1 MCYNITLQ
9 KIPADADVPVKE
21 KILEEN
27 KMFKKLKNKK
37 GFTLVELI
45 VVLVILAILAAL
57 LVPALTG
64 YIDKAREQSLISQGS
79 MVLTAAQATVSESYG
94 NGDVIIND
102 AGKVVLK
109 STLTAESDGYKAI
122 QNQIN
127 QLAEVKEGASWAF
140 TVKIDDK
147 DATYKA
153 VKIDTLTYSDGTNA
167 ITYTNGSWGST
178 QKKTTTATVTDSLI
192 SGNVPKPKKNGNG

>member
-1 MCYNITLQ
+1 MTKEKKCYNITLK

-64 YIDKAREQSLISQGS
+64 YIDKAREQSLTSEAS
-79 MVLTAAQATVSESYG
+79 MVLTAAQATVSEAYG
-94 NGDVIIND
+94 TGALKAAVRDFLSSSPYVAKFRVGEDSEGGDGVS
-102 AGKVVLK
+102 VVDIK
-109 STLTAESDGYKAI
+109 
-122 QNQIN
+122 
-127 QLAEVKEGASWAF
+127 
-140 TVKIDDK
+140 
-147 DATYKA
+147 
-153 VKIDTLTYSDGTNA
+153 
-167 ITYTNGSWGST
+167 
-178 QKKTTTATVTDSLI
+178 
-192 SGNVPKPKKNGNG
+192 

>member
-1 MCYNITLQ
+1 
-9 KIPADADVPVKE
+9 
-21 KILEEN
+21 
-27 KMFKKLKNKK
+27 MFKKLKNKK

-79 MVLTAAQATVSESYG
+79 MVLTAAQATVSEAYG
-94 NGDVIIND
+94 TGDVIVEN
-102 AGKVVLK
+102 GTVKLK
-109 STLTAESDGYKAI
+109 TGLTAESDGYKAI

-127 QLAEVKEGASWAF
+127 QLAEVKKNASWAF
-140 TVKIDDK
+140 TVKVDDK

-153 VKIDTLTYSDGTNA
+153 VKIDTLYYTDGTNA
-167 ITYTNGSWGST
+167 ICYTNGAWGST
-178 QKKTTTATVTDSLI
+178 LKGKKTIADAAGSANFGLI
-192 SGNVPKPKKNGNG
+192 SGGVTTDSTGNTQG

>member
-1 MCYNITLQ
+1 
-9 KIPADADVPVKE
+9 
-21 KILEEN
+21 
-27 KMFKKLKNKK
+27 MFKKLKNKK

-64 YIDKAREQSLISQGS
+64 YIDKAHEQSLASEAS

-94 NGDVIIND
+94 NGDVIVEN
-102 AGKVVLK
+102 GTVKLK
-109 STLTAESDGYKAI
+109 TSLTAESDGYKAI

-127 QLAEVKEGASWAF
+127 QLAEVKKGASWAF
-140 TVKIDDK
+140 TVKVDDK

-153 VKIDTLTYSDGTNA
+153 VKIDTLYYTDGTNA
-167 ITYTNGSWGST
+167 ICYTNGAWGST
-178 QKKTTTATVTDSLI
+178 LKGKKTIADAAGSADFGLI
-192 SGNVPKPKKNGNG
+192 SGGVAKDSTGNTQD

>member
-1 MCYNITLQ
+1 
-9 KIPADADVPVKE
+9 
-21 KILEEN
+21 
-27 KMFKKLKNKK
+27 MFKKLKNKK

-127 QLAEVKEGASWAF
+127 QLAEVKQGASWAF
-140 TVKIDDK
+140 TVKVDDTIAN
-147 DATYKA
+147 ATYKA

-192 SGNVPKPKKNGNG
+192 SGNVPDPNKNGNG

>member
-1 MCYNITLQ
+1 
-9 KIPADADVPVKE
+9 
-21 KILEEN
+21 
-27 KMFKKLKNKK
+27 MFKKLKNKK

-94 NGDVIIND
+94 NGDVIVEN
-102 AGKVVLK
+102 GTVKLK
-109 STLTAESDGYKAI
+109 TGLTAESDGYKAI

-127 QLAEVKEGASWAF
+127 QLAEVKQGASWAF
-140 TVKIDDK
+140 TVKVDDTIAN
-147 DATYKA
+147 ATYKA
-153 VKIDTLTYSDGTNA
+153 VKIEKLYYSDGKNA
-167 ITYTNGSWGST
+167 VCYDNGTWGST
-178 QKKTTTATVTDSLI
+178 LKGKTSASAAAGDTFKALVS
-192 SGNVPKPKKNGNG
+192 SSNN

>member
-1 MCYNITLQ
+1 
-9 KIPADADVPVKE
+9 
-21 KILEEN
+21 
-27 KMFKKLKNKK
+27 MFKKLKNKK

-45 VVLVILAILAAL
+45 VVLVILAILAAM

-64 YIDKAREQSLISQGS
+64 YIDKAREQSLASEAS

-94 NGDVIIND
+94 NGDVIVEN
-102 AGKVVLK
+102 GTVKLK
-109 STLTAESDGYKAI
+109 TGLTAESDGYKAI

-127 QLAEVKEGASWAF
+127 QLAEVKKGASWAF
-140 TVKIDDK
+140 TVKVDDTIAN
-147 DATYKA
+147 ATYKA

-178 QKKTTTATVTDSLI
+178 QKKTTTATVTGSLI
-192 SGNVPKPKKNGNG
+192 SGNVPKNQG